1 MTHLEQEALKAEV
14 KAAGDK
20 AMAQKAEEIIETAK
34 TVAVKEG
41 AVKGYKKIEEG
52 VVGGYKKI
60 EEGVVGGY
68 KKIEEGVVGGF
79 NKMTDKFVDKFLTH
93 EGESL
98 DDAKERLAREQAARE
113 QAAKDAAAKRAAG
126 QHIK

>member
-34 TVAVKEG
+34 TGAVKEG

-60 EEGVVGGY
+60 EKGVVSGY

-98 DDAKERLAREQAARE
+98 DDAKERLARH
-113 QAAKDAAAKRAAG
+113 K
-126 QHIK
+126 